1 MFISPYLPAK
11 VIGKNSGW
19 VREQMSK
26 LKELQEELKSVFSG
40 RWVRLFDS
48 FLPLLIFLITNPL
61 FGVNVALCGSLATAG
76 LFAIVRILKRD
87 TLVYALGGLGG
98 VLLAG
103 VFVILSGSES
113 GFFLPGLISG
123 AITVILC
130 VISTVIKR
138 PLVAW
143 SSFIA
148 RRWPLNWYWHPKV
161 LPAYNEVT
169 IIWAVSFSIR
179 LVLEFWLFQQ
189 QAVSVLGVT
198 RVLLGWPFTVI
209 ILIASY
215 LYGLWRLDQ
224 LSGPS
229 VEEFKRG
236 KEPPWEGQKRGF

>member
-1 MFISPYLPAK
+1 MI
-11 VIGKNSGW
+11 
-19 VREQMSK
+19 R

-40 RWVRLFDS
+40 RGVRLLDS

-61 FGVNVALCGSLATAG
+61 FGVNLALWGSLAVAG
-76 LFAIVRILKRD
+76 LFAIVRILKRES
-87 TLVYALGGLGG
+87 LVYALGGLGG

-103 VFVILSGSES
+103 VFVKLSGSES

-130 VISTVIKR
+130 VISTAINR

-143 SSFIA
+143 SSFVA
-148 RRWPLNWYWHPKV
+148 RRWPLDWYWHPKV

-169 IIWAVSFSIR
+169 IIWAVAFSAR
-179 LVLEFWLFQQ
+179 LALEFWLFQQ
-189 QAVSVLGVT
+189 QAVSALGVT
-198 RVLLGWPFTVI
+198 RVLLGWPYTVI
-209 ILIASY
+209 LLIASY

-224 LSGPS
+224 LRGPS
-229 VEEFKRG
+229 VEEFKTG